1 MPLCVT
7 IGFLTGLLVSTWLAV
22 GEETKNDEWRDR
34 MEYLEVKKSN
44 EGLSTPEAY
53 ELHKLQKR
61 RFDEDM
67 GDHLVRGGGVV
78 VTEDQKLFE
87 VKMIRAEREGQGAVY
102 ELYYAELRKLADKAN
117 HTNDAYDLKKF
128 EEEATKTFDYFKQ
141 MIEKQYAEKYGWL
154 SWIMGWK
161 ISRRCKEELAKIN
174 GLLDDSLR
182 NL

>member
-1 MPLCVT
+1 MPLCVI

-22 GEETKNDEWRDR
+22 GGETKNDEWRDR

-61 RFDEDM
+61 SSDEYEET
-67 GDHLVRGGGVV
+67 LFLRGGVV
-78 VTEDQKLFE
+78 VTEDQELFE
-87 VKMIRAEREGQGAVY
+87 VKMIRAEREGQEAVY

-117 HTNDAYDLKKF
+117 QTKDAYDLKKF